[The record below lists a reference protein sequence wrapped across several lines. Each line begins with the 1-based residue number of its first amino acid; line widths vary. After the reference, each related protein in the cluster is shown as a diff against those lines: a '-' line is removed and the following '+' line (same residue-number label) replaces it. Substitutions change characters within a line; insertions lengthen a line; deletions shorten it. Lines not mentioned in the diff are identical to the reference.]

1 MNHLCKAKS
10 GLVPAPWQASYLHE
24 RSLRVQLARE
34 VIRRLAGRRELQVV
48 DVGCGERP
56 YEDLLRPQC
65 HSYVGVDVEERPT
78 TDVVARAEDL
88 PFPDAS
94 FDVVLCTQLLH
105 YSKAPEKVVGE
116 AWRVLKPSGVAF
128 VSTHGVAFIQLA
140 EGDYLRWTY
149 QGLQQLFSSAGEWN
163 SVDVYPNGGSAAALA
178 YLAGGE
184 LEGFARRLRTRGMA
198 YAVIM
203 ALNAAALRLDTL
215 ERRMFA
221 HRPPHG
227 SPNYLVVA
235 AR

>member
-1 MNHLCKAKS
+1 
-10 GLVPAPWQASYLHE
+10 VPDPWQASYLHL

-34 VIRRLAGRRELQVV
+34 IIRKLAGRRELEVV
-48 DVGCGERP
+48 DVGCGGRP
-56 YEDLLRPQC
+56 YEDLFRTQC
-65 HSYVGVDVEERPT
+65 RSYVGVDLEERPA
-78 TDVVARAEDL
+78 TDVVARAEDM

-105 YSKAPEKVVGE
+105 YSKAPEKVVRE
-116 AWRVLKPSGVAF
+116 AWRVLRPGGVAF

-140 EGDYLRWTY
+140 DGDYFRWTD
-149 QGLQQLFSSAGEWN
+149 QGLQQLFSSTGEWS

-184 LEGFARRLRTRGMA
+184 LEGFARRLGARGLA
-198 YAVIM
+198 YPLIA

-215 ERRMFA
+215 ERRVFP